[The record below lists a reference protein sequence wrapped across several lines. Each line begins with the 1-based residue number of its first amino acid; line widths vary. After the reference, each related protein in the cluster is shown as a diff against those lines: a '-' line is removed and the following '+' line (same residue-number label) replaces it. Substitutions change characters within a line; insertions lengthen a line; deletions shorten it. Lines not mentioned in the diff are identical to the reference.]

1 MWEPWHG
8 SSSFTQQLLLLLQ
21 LILVMM
27 LASPCFLMG
36 NADQNGTATAPPQTV
51 GIGGLLSYN
60 STIGRA
66 AKASLELAV
75 EEVNNAGLL
84 GNATLVLHLGNTNC
98 SAFQGAA
105 AGKTKKPKN
114 STHPSR
120 LHLNIPN
127 VKKLCTQNEMLALKG
142 SSCVLFRSWAN
153 SIAIHTE
160 GDDLL
165 LRI

>member
-8 SSSFTQQLLLLLQ
+8 SSFTHQLLLLLQ
-21 LILVMM
+21 LILVM
-27 LASPCFLMG
+27 LASECFLMG
-36 NADQNGTATAPPQTV
+36 RADQNGTATAPPQTV

-84 GNATLVLHLGNTNC
+84 GNTTLVLHLGNTNC

-105 AGKTKKPKN
+105 AGKP
-114 STHPSR
+114 
-120 LHLNIPN
+120 
-127 VKKLCTQNEMLALKG
+127 KKLNPSQIVG
-142 SSCVLFRSWAN
+142 
-153 SIAIHTE
+153 
-160 GDDLL
+160 
-165 LRI
+165 

>member
-8 SSSFTQQLLLLLQ
+8 SSFTQQLLLLK
-21 LILVMM
+21 LILVM
-27 LASPCFLMG
+27 LASRCFLMG
-36 NADQNGTATAPPQTV
+36 NADQNDTANAPPPTV

-105 AGKTKKPKN
+105 AGKPKN
-114 STHPSR
+114 SNHPSR
-120 LHLNIPN
+120 LHLNVPN

-142 SSCVLFRSWAN
+142 AHVF
-153 SIAIHTE
+153 
-160 GDDLL
+160 
-165 LRI
+165 